1 MLDGWSLWVLKND
14 DGRTWRGEDFE
25 LGALMF
31 SE

>member
-14 DGRTWRGEDFE
+14 DGRNWREDFE
-25 LGALMF
+25 LGALIF